1 MHGQPE
7 QDGLPKP
14 RRYAAVTAMSLGAAI
29 SSVDN
34 GFVNIALPTMASEMG
49 VPPASTVL
57 IVTVFQLMLMMT
69 VLPFASL
76 GDRIGLRR
84 LYQTGQALFAG
95 AALLCFFAKSLPF
108 LVFVR
113 GVMGLGAAMI
123 NSVSSALIRMIYPR
137 DRLGTGLSFNTVIA
151 ASSASAAPVIGG
163 LLLAEVSW
171 PWLFAALV
179 PVTLLS
185 LAAGHGSLPES
196 EPQTAPFDMKAAV
209 LCAAMFGLFV
219 VGVQIGVH
227 EGPVLV
233 ALAVTAMAIPV
244 GVVFVRRELKQTTP
258 VLPIDLLREKLIVLP
273 LCASLLVHLSTI
285 SLMLTMPFRLQHA
298 YGYSPAEA
306 GLAIAPWSIVM
317 MVVAPAAGAMS
328 DRFRPG
334 QLSSAGMALALVG
347 TLTLVF
353 LPDHP
358 SHFDIGWRFVLTGT
372 GYGLF
377 FSPNSR
383 QIIAGA
389 PARRAAAAGAIM
401 QTFRLSGQLLG
412 STMAALWLAL
422 GLGDGMAPP
431 LAAAVL
437 TIPTGVLCLLV
448 LGAAARDAPLRPI

>member
-1 MHGQPE
+1 MHGQTE
-7 QDGLPKP
+7 QDGLPSP
-14 RRYAAVTAMSLGAAI
+14 RRYFAVLAMSLGASI

-34 GFVNIALPTMASEMG
+34 GFVNIALPTMARQMG
-49 VPPASTVL
+49 VKPASTVL

-84 LYQTGQALFAG
+84 LYQTGQALFAS

-108 LVFVR
+108 LVAVR
-113 GVMGLGAAMI
+113 GLMGLGAAMI
-123 NSVSSALIRMIYPR
+123 NSVSSAMIRMIYPR
-137 DRLGTGLSFNTVIA
+137 NRLGAGLSFNTVIA

-163 LLLAEVSW
+163 LLLAKVTW

-196 EPQTAPFDMKAAV
+196 EPHQAPFDMKAAV

-219 VGVQIGVH
+219 VGIQIGVH
-227 EGPVLV
+227 GGSLLV
-233 ALAVTAMAIPV
+233 AVAMTALAVPV
-244 GVVFVRRELKQTTP
+244 GVVFVRRELVQDIP
-258 VLPIDLLREKLIVLP
+258 VLPIDLLREKLILLP
-273 LCASLLVHLSTI
+273 LCASMLVHLSTI

-334 QLSSAGMALALVG
+334 QLSSAGMALALAG
-347 TLTLVF
+347 TLTLVM

-358 SHFDIGWRFVLTGT
+358 DHFDIGWRFVLTGT

-389 PARRAAAAGAIM
+389 PPRRAAAAGAIM

-422 GLGDGMAPP
+422 GLGDGIVPP
-431 LAAAVL
+431 LAAAIL
-437 TIPTGVLCLLV
+437 TIPTGILCLLV

>member
-1 MHGQPE
+1 
-7 QDGLPKP
+7 
-14 RRYAAVTAMSLGAAI
+14 MSIGSAI
-29 SSVDN
+29 SSIDN
-34 GFVNIALPTMASEMG
+34 GFVNIALPTMAREMG
-49 VPPASTVL
+49 VAPASTVL
-57 IVTVFQLMLMMT
+57 IVTIFQLMLMMT

-84 LYQTGQALFAG
+84 LYQTGQALFAA

-108 LVFVR
+108 LVAVR
-113 GVMGLGAAMI
+113 GLMGLGAAMI

-137 DRLGTGLSFNTVIA
+137 DRLGVGLSFNTVIA

-179 PVTLLS
+179 PLALLS
-185 LAAGHGSLPES
+185 LAFGHGSLPETD
-196 EPQTAPFDMKAAV
+196 PHDAPFDMKAAL

-227 EGPVLV
+227 GGSLTL
-233 ALAVTAMAIPV
+233 AIAVTALSVPV
-244 GVVFVRRELKQTTP
+244 GVIFVRREMGQEIP

-298 YGYSPAEA
+298 YGYSPVEA

-334 QLSSAGMALALVG
+334 LLSSVGMAVALAG
-347 TLTLVF
+347 TLSLVF
-353 LPDHP
+353 LPEHP
-358 SHFDIGWRFVLTGT
+358 DHFDIGWRFVLTGT

-389 PARRAAAAGAIM
+389 PVRRAAAAGAIM

-412 STMAALWLAL
+412 STVAALWLAL
-422 GLGDGMAPP
+422 DLGDGLAPP
-431 LAAAVL
+431 LAAAIL
-437 TIPTGVLCLLV
+437 AIPTGILCLMV
-448 LGAAARDAPLRPI
+448 LGAAGRNASSGVA

>member
-1 MHGQPE
+1 MQGQTE
-7 QDGLPKP
+7 RDGLPFP

-34 GFVNIALPTMASEMG
+34 GFVNIALPTMARQMG

-108 LVFVR
+108 LVAVR
-113 GVMGLGAAMI
+113 AIMGLGAAMI

-137 DRLGTGLSFNTVIA
+137 DRLGVGLSFNTVIA

-163 LLLAEVSW
+163 LLLAKVTW

-179 PVTLLS
+179 PVMLLS
-185 LAAGHGSLPES
+185 IAAGHGSLPES
-196 EPQTAPFDMKAAV
+196 EPHEAPFDMKAAI

-227 EGPVLV
+227 GGSLPL
-233 ALAVTAMAIPV
+233 ALAVTALAIPI
-244 GVVFVRRELKQTTP
+244 GVVFVRRELVQEVP
-258 VLPIDLLREKLIVLP
+258 VLPIDLLREKLILLP
-273 LCASLLVHLSTI
+273 LCASMLVHLSTI

-298 YGYSPAEA
+298 YGYSPVEA

-328 DRFRPG
+328 DKFRPG
-334 QLSSAGMALALVG
+334 QLSSAGMVLALAG

-353 LPDHP
+353 LPAHP
-358 SHFDIGWRFVLTGT
+358 NHFDIGWRFVLTGT

-389 PARRAAAAGAIM
+389 PPRRAAAAGAIM

-431 LAAAVL
+431 LAAAIL

-448 LGAAARDAPLRPI
+448 LGASARDAPLRQI

>member
-1 MHGQPE
+1 
-7 QDGLPKP
+7 
-14 RRYAAVTAMSLGAAI
+14 
-29 SSVDN
+29 
-34 GFVNIALPTMASEMG
+34 
-49 VPPASTVL
+49 
-57 IVTVFQLMLMMT
+57 
-69 VLPFASL
+69 
-76 GDRIGLRR
+76 
-84 LYQTGQALFAG
+84 LFAA

-108 LVFVR
+108 LVAVR
-113 GVMGLGAAMI
+113 GLMGLGAAMI

-137 DRLGTGLSFNTVIA
+137 DRLGVGLSFNTVIA
-151 ASSASAAPVIGG
+151 ASSASAAPVLGG

-185 LAAGHGSLPES
+185 LAFGHGSLPES
-196 EPQTAPFDMKAAV
+196 EPHQAPFDMKAAV

-227 EGPVLV
+227 GGSLLL
-233 ALAVTAMAIPV
+233 ALAVTAMALPV
-244 GVVFVRRELKQTTP
+244 GFIFVRRELKQEVP
-258 VLPIDLLREKLIVLP
+258 VLPIDLLREKLILLP
-273 LCASLLVHLSTI
+273 LCASLLVHMATL

-298 YGYSPAEA
+298 YGYSPVEA

-317 MVVAPAAGAMS
+317 MVVAPAAGFLS

-334 QLSSAGMALALVG
+334 VLSSAGMLLAFVG

-353 LPDHP
+353 LPEHP
-358 SHFDIGWRFVLTGT
+358 DHFDIGWRFVLTGT

-389 PARRAAAAGAIM
+389 PVRRAAAAGAIM

-422 GLGDGMAPP
+422 DLGDGVAPP
-431 LAAAVL
+431 LAAAIL

-448 LGAAARDAPLRPI
+448 LGAASRDAPLRNI